1 MSSDRTKSEELMLTH
16 EFLALML
23 GVRRPTVSV
32 AADTLAQAG
41 IIDYKRG
48 KIHIA
53 DREKL
58 QDAACECSPK
68 ILNLMRYDYQQVRS

>member
-1 MSSDRTKSEELMLTH
+1 MSSDRTKSEELTLTR

-32 AADTLAQAG
+32 APDTLAQAG

-48 KIHIA
+48 KNSYRRS
-53 DREKL
+53 REASRRRL
-58 QDAACECSPK
+58 
-68 ILNLMRYDYQQVRS
+68 